1 MTRFLGTLRAESPGF
16 GCFRGV
22 LSAFPAAEMARSG
35 MEPMARLL
43 GIKRV
48 FWRPKGVK
56 GARFRMVLGRRGLG
70 FGLFGRGGAPQLHR
84 TVESWT
90 ELWAGPKV
98 ARCSRGATPRSAP
111 TETTSRR
118 QGIGQQGG
126 EGRRGMSFVPKER
139 GDLPSQK
146 LRRAGAPPFTPD
158 PGGRTGEGKFFRT
171 DRKREPL
178 AAWWPRPKKET
189 NSLRT
194 RQRSVV

>member
-56 GARFRMVLGRRGLG
+56 GARFRMVLGRRGMGL
-70 FGLFGRGGAPQLHR
+70 GLFGRGGAPQLHR
-84 TVESWT
+84 TVESLT
-90 ELWAGPKV
+90 ELRAGPKV

-111 TETTSRR
+111 TKTTSAR
-118 QGIGQQGG
+118 QGIVQQGG
-126 EGRRGMSFVPKER
+126 EGRNDFCPEGTGRPSFAKATA
-139 GDLPSQK
+139 G
-146 LRRAGAPPFTPD
+146 RRASVYARPRRSD
-158 PGGRTGEGKFFRT
+158 GR
-171 DRKREPL
+171 REIL
-178 AAWWPRPKKET
+178 SDRPKA
-189 NSLRT
+189 RT
-194 RQRSVV
+194 ACGLVATPEEGNK